1 MKGLIFDLDGVPVD
15 SMPTHY
21 KAWKIA
27 FEEIT
32 SLPVDER
39 SIYLLEGMCG
49 EDLVDIQK
57 I

>member
-1 MKGLIFDLDGVPVD
+1 MKGLIFDLDRVLVD